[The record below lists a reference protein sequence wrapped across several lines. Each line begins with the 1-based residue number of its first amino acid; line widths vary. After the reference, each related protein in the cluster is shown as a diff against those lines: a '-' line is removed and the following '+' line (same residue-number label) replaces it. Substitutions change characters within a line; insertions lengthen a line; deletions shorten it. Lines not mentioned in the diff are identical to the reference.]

1 MRLSRWSYNLIF
13 LFWMLLIFR
22 EILFRFNNCSLL
34 FFLIIFFL
42 FTNRLL
48 FFFNKRNTDLSIIF
62 FMIFFVKFVR
72 CLLLSL
78 SFFFWFNS
86 RRFSSYFNNT
96 NFGRDSYWFLLT
108 RSWDRFSFIV
118 DSCCFMLIFM
128 ICMLLGAFLA
138 ILNVLFFLM
147 NKTLISV
154 KWFSFSTNSCS
165 VWSIYFNILNILV
178 FMSGIGFFI

>member
-48 FFFNKRNTDLSIIF
+48 FFFNKRNNDLSIIF

-72 CLLLSL
+72 CLLLCL
-78 SFFFWFNS
+78 SFFFCFNS
-86 RRFSSYFNNT
+86 RRFSSCFNT